1 MSFKPLKF
9 QNPFK
14 REHIPDHMREEQLA
28 HVRWRNNAIAAMALS
43 AIFAGLLTPV
53 LWYAATHPFRIQTWN
68 GVLSFF
74 SLVGQGKLLHIHL
87 LFAQSFGP
95 GVFSVIGGTLLAYC
109 SCMFIAI
116 LPGGIAALFNPNQ
129 NLAFKQGQASW
140 ADEEALQ
147 AMEKREQVGIK
158 GGFLMAL
165 GRWPSG
171 KRKGQMVQMIETLSC
186 LCLAPPGTGKCLG
199 PDELVMMHDGTSRR
213 NADLR
218 VGDLL
223 MGPDGTARTVL
234 QTNWGYGPMYEII
247 PNKGRSW
254 TCNGDHI
261 LSLRCSKAP
270 RNRSVN
276 PKRGDVRFMTVN
288 EWLNLSQEQKAKWK
302 LWRAAVDFPSR
313 QEPDVDPY
321 LIGLILGDGSTVER
335 VQVHTADAEIA
346 RYLELQAAEH
356 GVSLRKEAQ
365 PQPTNKSSRYIF
377 TAGNGGDPYTKN
389 PICTEIRN
397 YGLHVTTAHK
407 FIPHE
412 LKTGSQATRLA
423 VLAGIIDS
431 DGSYDP
437 AGRGYDIVSASK
449 LLIDDVAF
457 VARSLGLAAYP
468 AACQKTCTNNG
479 AVGTYYRAFIS
490 GDVSII
496 PVKLFRRLPDPRRI
510 NKEVTN
516 TGFTIRSIGEGPW
529 FGIVL
534 DGDHQFLLDD
544 FTVTHNTA
552 GLVVPTLV
560 SSDNVSF
567 IVNDPKPELWEFTSS
582 YRSEVSHVFMLNWSK
597 TDEPNFVV
605 RFYKNRNTAFWE
617 NLRRFQNPED
627 EAPIEVAN
635 ALRARGD
642 EYEVKLDENAFKRL
656 RAWLHANDA
665 ADVITSEDPVFY
677 PRFNFLSPRLV
688 PPVGPDRDTYLDAIA
703 KTLIPDDNKGGDSY
717 FKNKGRAA
725 LTGFFHMLVAKV
737 GDAKDF
743 SGIPANWVGKEPSIP
758 MLSDWMAISQFNAT
772 GGKGSEPIDA
782 MTDIVD
788 DDADQNPNQD
798 KMGEWIRKVSSS
810 IQPRP
815 EYSPTSPE
823 NLGKS
828 ERGFMELVQLV
839 NMADKERSGV
849 LGTMDEA
856 LLPFKNAAV
865 KERTSACDFTPD
877 DMRGILDPEIQARTR
892 LDPGHRDFLDRNSDA
907 FRALQADKANWRPV
921 TLYICVN
928 QAEAKAFSNI
938 TALLYQ
944 VLSRDLLSYGPREI
958 NEKTKTQLGPFPV
971 CFMLDEFAKLPKI
984 DAVIEGPDLG
994 RSKKTSYALVAQDFS
1009 QIEKA
1014 YTKEDVEI
1022 ITSTTGVKH
1031 ILPQNNP
1038 NTVERIQKMVGQTTI
1053 KDRNKSGTEG
1063 FSKQANPLAAN
1074 VSEQTSGVNFL
1085 RTEDIAALAP
1095 GKNIVIVQG
1104 FSNKPMMLD
1113 TPMYFKDKA
1122 LSERV
1127 FPGRSRIGPDGKH
1140 KRLPDARFYLPKQI
1154 YDARQIEHREHMRST
1169 QATAVREDHDRV
1181 QMSAY
1186 IGGEEVDIH
1195 PQRFS

>member
-1 MSFKPLKF
+1 MSFKPLKI

-14 REHIPDHMREEQLA
+14 REHMPDHMREEQLA
-28 HVRWRNNAIAAMALS
+28 HVRWRNNAIAAMAVS
-43 AIFAGLLTPV
+43 AVLAGLLTPV

-68 GVLSFF
+68 GIASFF
-74 SLVGQGKLLHIHL
+74 SLVFQGKLLHIHL

-116 LPGGIAALFNPNQ
+116 LPGGIAALFNPHQ

-147 AMEKREQVGIK
+147 AMEKRQQVGIK

-186 LCLAPPGTGKCLG
+186 LCLAPPGTGK
-199 PDELVMMHDGTSRR
+199 
-213 NADLR
+213 
-218 VGDLL
+218 
-223 MGPDGTARTVL
+223 
-234 QTNWGYGPMYEII
+234 
-247 PNKGRSW
+247 
-254 TCNGDHI
+254 
-261 LSLRCSKAP
+261 
-270 RNRSVN
+270 
-276 PKRGDVRFMTVN
+276 
-288 EWLNLSQEQKAKWK
+288 
-302 LWRAAVDFPSR
+302 
-313 QEPDVDPY
+313 
-321 LIGLILGDGSTVER
+321 
-335 VQVHTADAEIA
+335 
-346 RYLELQAAEH
+346 
-356 GVSLRKEAQ
+356 
-365 PQPTNKSSRYIF
+365 
-377 TAGNGGDPYTKN
+377 
-389 PICTEIRN
+389 
-397 YGLHVTTAHK
+397 
-407 FIPHE
+407 
-412 LKTGSQATRLA
+412 
-423 VLAGIIDS
+423 
-431 DGSYDP
+431 
-437 AGRGYDIVSASK
+437 
-449 LLIDDVAF
+449 
-457 VARSLGLAAYP
+457 
-468 AACQKTCTNNG
+468 
-479 AVGTYYRAFIS
+479 
-490 GDVSII
+490 
-496 PVKLFRRLPDPRRI
+496 
-510 NKEVTN
+510 
-516 TGFTIRSIGEGPW
+516 
-529 FGIVL
+529 
-534 DGDHQFLLDD
+534 
-544 FTVTHNTA
+544 TA

-605 RFYKNRNTAFWE
+605 RFYKGRNKPFWD
-617 NLRRFQNPED
+617 NLRRFHNPED
-627 EAPIEVAN
+627 EAPLEVAN
-635 ALRARGD
+635 ALRARAD
-642 EYEVKLDENAFKRL
+642 EYEVKLEENAFKRL

-665 ADVITSEDPVFY
+665 ADVITYDEPVFF

-772 GGKGSEPIDA
+772 GGKGTEPVDA
-782 MTDIVD
+782 MTEIVD
-788 DDADQNPNQD
+788 EDEADQNPNQD
-798 KMGEWIRKVSSS
+798 KMGEWIRKVSAS

-815 EYSPTSPE
+815 EFSPTSPE

-877 DMRGILDPEIQARTR
+877 DMRGILNPEIQVRTK
-892 LDPGHRDFLDRNSDA
+892 LDPNDPNYLDRNSNE
-907 FRALQADKANWRPV
+907 FRSLQADKANWRPV

-944 VLSRDLLSYGPREI
+944 VLSRDLLSYGPKEM

-1085 RTEDIAALAP
+1085 RTEDIAALSP

-1113 TPMYFKDKA
+1113 TPMYFQDKA

-1127 FPGRSRIGPDGKH
+1127 FPGYSRIGPDGKH
-1140 KRLPDARFYLPKQI
+1140 KRLPNPRFYLPRQI
-1154 YDARQIEHREHMRST
+1154 FDARQIEHREFVRSA
-1169 QATAVREDHDRV
+1169 QATAIREDQERL
-1181 QMSAY
+1181 QMSAFV
-1186 IGGEEVDIH
+1186 GGEEVDIH